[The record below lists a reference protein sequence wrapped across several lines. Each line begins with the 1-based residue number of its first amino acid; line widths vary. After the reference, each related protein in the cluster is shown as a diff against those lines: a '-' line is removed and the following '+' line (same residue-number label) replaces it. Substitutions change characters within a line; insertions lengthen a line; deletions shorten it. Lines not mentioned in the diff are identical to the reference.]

1 MKFDRPLDEVLG
13 ARSKVALLRLLV
25 RTRGEQTGSELARQ
39 VSLDVKTCHTAL
51 QELAEHGVIGYRRA
65 GAAIL
70 YRLNDRHFLVKALLQ
85 PLFERESTGVA
96 AYAKDLAARVRA
108 PLVALILFG
117 SVVRKEERAKS
128 DVDLV
133 WVVPSAPAIRPTE
146 DKVDRAASEL
156 AVRYGN
162 PPQVIVLDRE
172 SFRLKAQ
179 KGDSFISEVMRTGR
193 VLKGKPFAEILKHVS

>member
-13 ARSKVALLRLLV
+13 TRSKVALLRLLV
-25 RTRGEQTGSELARQ
+25 RTRGEHTGSELARQ

-51 QELAEHGVIGYRRA
+51 QELAEQGVIGYRRA

-70 YRLNDRHFLVKALLQ
+70 YRLNDRHFLVEELLQ
-85 PLFERESTGVA
+85 PLFERESGSVA
-96 AYAKDLAARVRA
+96 EYAKDLAERVKA

-133 WVVPSAPAIRPTE
+133 WVVPGAMAVRPTE
-146 DKVDRAASEL
+146 DKVDRTASEL

-162 PPQVIVLDRE
+162 PPQVIVIDRDA
-172 SFRLKAQ
+172 FRRKSET
-179 KGDSFISEVMRTGR
+179 GDSFVSEVLRTGR
-193 VLKGKPFAEILKHVS
+193 VLRGKPLAEILKHVS